1 MPNTADT
8 FSMTKTIS
16 SNKFIPFRKTDLIK
30 SCLSQEKLST
40 YDQQSFQS
48 FCQLL
53 ESIFHFEFHQSLE
66 TLKDCYAPFNMDID
80 TRLIR
85 QYSQDEKEKLQKQLV
100 VTMTDILKA
109 ANYRQITSTDLK
121 EALSEESLFKIRLEV
136 DFNDFEE
143 VIFYMRGENKKQETV
158 AKYFGLIKESFE
170 FTNYERVAV
179 YIKFKEADY
188 FSKKKQKNNYFTP
201 GSTIIKLFQNVPK
214 SDLEMLFPNS
224 EVRMKNI
231 DKLLIGFPAAISGV
245 AVVVTKL
252 GASLL
257 LIGSVISFWLG
268 LTDQEV
274 IIQQQHL
281 ITLGLGLGTLG
292 GFLFKQF
299 NTFKNRKIQFMKT
312 LTDSL
317 YFKNLDNNQGVF
329 HHLIDAAEEE
339 EFKEAMLAYYFLL
352 TEKKDLNI
360 ESLDQIIEKWFR
372 ESFDFPMNFEV
383 NDAISKLVRLNLVE
397 KHNGCI
403 VAKPLKECNQILD
416 NTWDNYFDYK
426 VSEGPL

>member
-1 MPNTADT
+1 
-8 FSMTKTIS
+8 MTKPIS
-16 SNKFIPFRKTDLIK
+16 SNRFIPFRKADLIK
-30 SCLSQEKLST
+30 LCLDQGKFSAD
-40 YDQQSFQS
+40 DQQSFQS
-48 FCQLL
+48 FCKLL
-53 ESIFHFEFHQSLE
+53 ESIFHFEFHQTLE
-66 TLKDCYAPFNMDID
+66 TLKDCYAPFNMDVD
-80 TRLIR
+80 TQLVH

-100 VTMTDILKA
+100 VAITDILKA
-109 ANYRQITSTDLK
+109 ANYRKITSTDLK

-136 DFNDFEE
+136 DFDDFED
-143 VIFYMRGENKKQETV
+143 VIFYMRGENKKRETLV
-158 AKYFGLIKESFE
+158 KYFGLKKESFE
-170 FTNYERVAV
+170 FTNFERVAV

-188 FSKKKQKNNYFTP
+188 FSQKKQKNSYFTP

-214 SDLEMLFPNS
+214 ADLEMLFPNS
-224 EVRMKNI
+224 EVGMKNI
-231 DKLLIGFPAAISGV
+231 DKLLIGLPAAVSGV

-274 IIQQQHL
+274 VIEQKHL

-339 EFKEAMLAYYFLL
+339 EFKEAMLAFYFLL
-352 TEKKDLNI
+352 TENKELTL
-360 ESLDQIIEKWFR
+360 ESLDQVIEEWFR
-372 ESFDFPMNFEV
+372 EKLDCSIDFEV
-383 NDAISKLVRLNLVE
+383 NDAINKLVRLNLVE
-397 KHNGCI
+397 KHNGHI
-403 VAKPLKECNQILD
+403 MAKPIKECNQILD
-416 NTWDNYFDYK
+416 STWDNYFDHK
-426 VSEGPL
+426 VGDGLL

>member
-1 MPNTADT
+1 MTAQ
-8 FSMTKTIS
+8 M
-16 SNKFIPFRKTDLIK
+16 SNNRFIPFRKADLIK
-30 SCLSQEKLST
+30 LCVNEGKLSA
-40 YDQQSFQS
+40 DNQNSFKS
-48 FCQLL
+48 FCRLL
-53 ESIFHFEFHQSLE
+53 ESIFHFEFHQTLE
-66 TLKDCYAPFNMDID
+66 TLKDCYAPFNMDVD
-80 TRLIR
+80 TQLVH

-109 ANYRQITSTDLK
+109 ANYRQITSSDLK

-136 DFNDFEE
+136 DFNDFED
-143 VIFYMRGENKKQETV
+143 VIFYMRGENKKQETLV
-158 AKYFGLIKESFE
+158 KYFGFKKESFE

-179 YIKFKEADY
+179 YIKFKEDTY
-188 FSKKKQKNNYFTP
+188 FSSKKQKSNYFTP

-214 SDLEMLFPNS
+214 ADLEMLFPNS

-231 DKLLIGFPAAISGV
+231 DKLIIGLPAAVSGV

-274 IIQQQHL
+274 VIEQKHL
-281 ITLGLGLGTLG
+281 ITLGLGFGTLG

-329 HHLIDAAEEE
+329 HHLVDAAEEE
-339 EFKEAMLAYYFLL
+339 EFKEAMLASYFLL
-352 TEKKDLNI
+352 TENKGMNM
-360 ESLDQIIEKWFR
+360 ESLDQVIETWFQ
-372 ESFDFPMNFEV
+372 EKLDCSIDFEV
-383 NDAISKLVRLNLVE
+383 NDAINKLVRLNLVE
-397 KHNGCI
+397 KRNGNL
-403 VAKPLKECNQILD
+403 VVKPIKECNQILD
-416 NTWDNYFDYK
+416 SIWDNYFDHNEN
-426 VSEGPL
+426 VGAAITSIP